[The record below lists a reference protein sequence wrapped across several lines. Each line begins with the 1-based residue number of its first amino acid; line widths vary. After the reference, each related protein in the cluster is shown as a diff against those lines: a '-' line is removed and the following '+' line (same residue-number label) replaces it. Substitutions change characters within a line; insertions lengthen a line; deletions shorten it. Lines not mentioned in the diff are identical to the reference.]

1 MALFKEAQ
9 DSSAAEAVPA
19 GTYVAIG
26 SHIEG
31 RISGETEVSIDGS
44 LNGVV
49 DLEGR
54 FAVGRGGRIQGE
66 VTACLVRIAGRV
78 KGNVRA
84 TKKIHLASSGSIVG
98 DMAAPLVSIA
108 EGGTSK
114 GMIEAGGT
122 VPDGSFQDVSLSHLG
137 CRESRRD

>member
-1 MALFKEAQ
+1 MEA
-9 DSSAAEAVPA
+9 APAV
-19 GTYVAIG
+19 TYIASG

-49 DLEGR
+49 ELGGR
-54 FAVGRGGRIQGE
+54 FAIGRRGQIQGD
-66 VTACLVRIAGRV
+66 VTACSVRVAGRV

-84 TKKIHLASSGSIVG
+84 TEKIHLASSGSIMG
-98 DMAAPLVSIA
+98 DVAAPLVSIA

-122 VPDGSFQDVSLSHLG
+122 VPNGLSSVA
-137 CRESRRD
+137 RSSRQPAAPGDS